1 MPRACRN
8 SSKGM
13 NVELL
18 RVDGLRSL
26 VAAELALGP
35 GFNLLVGGN
44 GAGKTSLVEALHLC
58 GHGRSFRSATPDALI
73 GHGRPGFSIFLRFR
87 DAQGRTRQLGLGRT
101 PGAWALRLDGAVVQV
116 LSACIQPFAV
126 VSIEP
131 EACDLVAGPGEGRR
145 RFLDWL
151 LFHVEP
157 DFTVTARRY
166 QRALKQRNAGLR
178 AGAGNAELVAWEQE
192 MAVSGGSIDA
202 WRRQAVAELQTPMVR
217 ALEVVVP
224 SLGECALAYRR
235 GWPAEMDLLEALHE
249 GRASDRERGFSQRG
263 PHRGDWRLRLPGA
276 LEQQDLS
283 RGQTK
288 LASVSAHLAQAVV
301 LRERLGVWPLFAC
314 DDLGSELDPEHLGR
328 VLAWLQG
335 TGAQVVLTLTHLDP
349 RWEAWQEQ
357 AGRAFHV
364 EQGQVRPL
372 L

>member
-1 MPRACRN
+1 
-8 SSKGM
+8 M

-26 VAAELALGP
+26 AGAELALGP
-35 GFNLLVGGN
+35 GFNLVVGGN

-73 GHGRPGFSIFLRFR
+73 GHGGPGFSLFLRFR
-87 DAQGRTRQLGLGRT
+87 DAQGRARQLGLGRT
-101 PGAWALRLDGAVVQV
+101 PGSWALRLDGVPVSL
-116 LSACIQPFAV
+116 LSDCIQPFAV

-131 EACDLVAGPGEGRR
+131 EACSLVAGPGEGRR

-157 DFTVTARRY
+157 DFTPAARRY

-178 AGAGNAELVAWEQE
+178 AGAGNAELLAWEQE
-192 MAVSGGSIDA
+192 MAISGGSIER
-202 WRRQAVAELQTPMVR
+202 WRRQAVDALQAPMVE
-217 ALEVVVP
+217 ALKAVLP
-224 SLGECALAYRR
+224 TLGECALSYRR
-235 GWPAEMDLLEALHE
+235 GWPAELDLLDALQE
-249 GRASDRERGFSQRG
+249 GRPTDRERGFSQRG
-263 PHRGDWRLRLPGA
+263 PHRGDWRLRLPGT
-276 LEQQDLS
+276 LEQHDLS

-288 LASVSAHLAQAVV
+288 LASVCAHLAQAVV

-328 VLAWLQG
+328 ILAWLQA

-349 RWEAWQEQ
+349 RWEAWRQ
-357 AGRAFHV
+357 RSSRVFHV

>member
-1 MPRACRN
+1 M
-8 SSKGM
+8 K
-13 NVELL
+13 VELL

-26 VAAELALGP
+26 VAADLTLDA

-73 GHGRPGFSIFLRFR
+73 GHDAPGFSIFVRFQ
-87 DAQGRTRQLGLGRT
+87 DAQGRARQLGLGRT
-101 PGAWALRLDGAVVQV
+101 PGTWSLRLDGEPVSL
-116 LSACIQPFAV
+116 LSDCIQPFAV

-131 EACDLVAGPGEGRR
+131 EACGLVSGPGEGRR

-157 DFTVTARRY
+157 DFTVVARRY

-178 AGAGNAELVAWEQE
+178 AGAGGPELLAWEQE
-192 MAVSGGSIDA
+192 MAASGGAIDV
-202 WRRQAVAELQTPMVR
+202 WRRQAVDQLQAPMVE
-217 ALEVVVP
+217 ALEAVLP
-224 SLGECALAYRR
+224 SLGDCSLTYRR
-235 GWPAEMDLLEALHE
+235 GWPAEMGLLEALEE
-249 GRASDRERGFSQRG
+249 GRGSDRERGFSQRG

-288 LASVSAHLAQAVV
+288 LASVCAHLAQAAV
-301 LRERLGVWPLFAC
+301 LRQRLGAWPLFAC
-314 DDLGSELDPEHLGR
+314 DDLGSELDPVHLGR
-328 VLAWLQG
+328 VLAWLQA
-335 TGAQVVLTLTHLDP
+335 TGAQVVLTLTHLDS
-349 RWEAWQEQ
+349 RWDAWRQQ
-357 AGRAFHV
+357 SSRVFHV
-364 EQGQVRPL
+364 EQGRVRPL